1 MDNKI
6 IVGIHQPNFAPWLGY
21 FYKIH
26 QADVFIFLDDVQ
38 IQKKGASYTN
48 RVSINSNGK
57 AQFLTIQIKRGE
69 GVNNINT
76 TEFFNDIWQ
85 IKMLK
90 TIQANYAKAPFYKE
104 NIPFIEEL
112 MLFKATDLADFNMNF
127 IVKICERLNINTEL
141 RLSSEFNIQE
151 ASTLRLIKL
160 IQSVQGNVY
169 LSGKGGDNYQDH
181 DMYENENIEL
191 IYNDLPNF
199 EYPQVKTD
207 TFVNGLSI
215 IDSVFNINFAG
226 IETFFNKNNLN
237 GI

>member
-1 MDNKI
+1 MNR

-26 QADVFIFLDDVQ
+26 QSDVFVFLDDVQ

-48 RVSINSNGK
+48 RVSVNGNGK

-69 GVNNINT
+69 GINNINT

-104 NIPFIEEL
+104 NISFIEEL
-112 MLFKATDLADFNMNF
+112 MHFKATNLADFNINF
-127 IVKICERLNINTEL
+127 ITKVCRKLNINTEL
-141 RLSSEFNIQE
+141 RMSSEFNIQE
-151 ASTLRLIKL
+151 TSTLRLIKL
-160 IQSVQGNVY
+160 IQSVKGTVY

-181 DMYENENIEL
+181 EMYESEKIKL
-191 IYNDLPNF
+191 KYNDLPNF
-199 EYPQVKTD
+199 EYFQIKTES
-207 TFVNGLSI
+207 FIGGMSV
-215 IDSVFNINFAG
+215 IDAIFNIGFQEL
-226 IETFFNKNNLN
+226 IEKLFKYEKD
-237 GI
+237 